1 MKKQRSLPFGYT
13 MESGKIV
20 TDKAE
25 ARIVRRIFKLYE
37 SGESLVSISAALTKQ
52 GVPYSTVNPAWN
64 KHKVKR
70 ILDNERYTGTAS
82 LPAILD
88 QAVFVRTREVYDL
101 KVQALQTPIDNSE
114 KQIWK
119 HLTCAECNGKIKR
132 IGGRCA
138 GVTLLECDGCGAR
151 IRLTTDTLMQTL
163 QERFHEAIATE
174 EHSEAYTPTAE
185 ILRLQ
190 NEIGRKLENPK
201 DKQAIRKLI
210 LQAAAKR
217 YALCPSPAQ
226 AVQDKTSAEPD
237 WRAYRECV
245 ETAQIDSAGEI
256 IIRLKQERT

>member
-13 MESGKIV
+13 MENGMIA
-20 TDKAE
+20 TEKAE

-70 ILDNERYTGTAS
+70 ILDNERYTGTGN
-82 LPAILD
+82 LPVILD
-88 QAVFVRTREVYDL
+88 QAVFDRTREMHDL
-101 KVQALQTPIDNSE
+101 KTRVLQTSIDSSE

-119 HLTCAECNGKIKR
+119 GLTCAECNGRLKR
-132 IGGRCA
+132 IGGRCT
-138 GVTLLECDGCGAR
+138 GITLLECEGCGAR

-163 QERFHEAIATE
+163 QERFHEAMAIR
-174 EHSEAYTPTAE
+174 EHSEPYTPTAE

-190 NEIGRKLENPK
+190 NEIGRKLESPT

-217 YALCPSPAQ
+217 YALCPSPVQ
-226 AVQDKTSAEPD
+226 AIRDKPSAEPD
-237 WRAYRECV
+237 WRAYREYV